1 MVYNVLMCLTLTL
14 ATMLVC
20 LVLLQSTSNYLAR
33 QYGVRAAMP
42 GFIGKKLCPELIIV
56 KPNYDKYRQIST
68 QVREVLAFYD
78 PHFCS
83 VGLDEAYLD
92 LTAFVRNRLSP
103 NVGEEPIQQTVNH
116 ASISF
121 GGDSGPKVAK
131 ERQELLQLPSLYW
144 KCAEEVVE
152 ELRDEIFNKV
162 GLTASAGIA
171 PNKMLAKVASDVNKP
186 NGQYTV
192 NPTKEGVLKFVHDL
206 PIRKV

>member
-1 MVYNVLMCLTLTL
+1 
-14 ATMLVC
+14 MLVC
-20 LVLLQSTSNYLAR
+20 LALLQSTSNYLAR

-78 PHFCS
+78 PQFCS

-103 NVGEEPIQQTVNH
+103 SVGEQSIQQTVNNGC
-116 ASISF
+116 
-121 GGDSGPKVAK
+121 GGDSGPNVAK
-131 ERQELLQLPSLYW
+131 EKQELLQSPSLYW

-152 ELRDEIFNKV
+152 ELRDEIFKKT

-192 NPTKEGVLKFVHDL
+192 NPTKEGVLKFVQDL

>member
-1 MVYNVLMCLTLTL
+1 
-14 ATMLVC
+14 
-20 LVLLQSTSNYLAR
+20 
-33 QYGVRAAMP
+33 MP

-68 QVREVLAFYD
+68 QVREVLAFHD

-92 LTAFVRNRLSP
+92 LTAFVRKTLPS
-103 NVGEEPIQQTVNH
+103 VVEEPIQQTVNN
-116 ASISF
+116 AC
-121 GGDSGPKVAK
+121 GGDSGPKVAT

-152 ELRDEIFNKV
+152 ELRDEIFKRT

-192 NPTKEGVLKFVHDL
+192 NPTKEGVLKFVQDL